1 LLNKHFSGEVEYY
14 DIECRMR
21 HKDGHWVWVQDR
33 GRVVEWTE
41 DGAPL
46 RMSGTHADI
55 SERKKM
61 EEELEQ
67 AHSVAVQAS
76 LAKSNFLAN
85 MSHELRTPMMGIR
98 GVLDLLRDN
107 NVVRDQA
114 EYLLED
120 LDVSSQSL
128 MSLLDDILDISKIE
142 AGKLVLDYSV
152 RPPAKIIKSIV
163 NVFSSA
169 ASKKGVVISTNAAE
183 YLDFYCEIED
193 TRFSQVINNLVNNAV
208 KFTNTGEIR
217 VDLKVSE
224 HSKDN
229 QLTVTVSDTGIGMT
243 EDQVKKVF
251 SRFEQADSGI
261 SRKYGG
267 TGLGLAIS
275 RELTELMG
283 GNLEVASEAGVGSTF
298 IFTLMVK
305 PATKEKKRVIEADT
319 EHLHILLVEDN
330 EINQKIISA
339 MLATKGHIVTLAED
353 GEVAVQLAEQQPF
366 DLILMDMHMP
376 KLNGVD
382 ATKKIRADSSYNK
395 NTAIVAFTADAL
407 TEHQEQFFEAGV
419 NSILTKPV
427 KLEELQKV
435 LAASRDVNR

>member
-1 LLNKHFSGEVEYY
+1 MNKHFSGEVEYY

-114 EYLLED
+114 EDLLED

-152 RPPAKIIKSIV
+152 RSPAKIVKSIV

-169 ASKKGVVISTNAAE
+169 ASK
-183 YLDFYCEIED
+183 
-193 TRFSQVINNLVNNAV
+193 
-208 KFTNTGEIR
+208 R
-217 VDLKVSE
+217 VS
-224 HSKDN
+224 SSP
-229 QLTVTVSDTGIGMT
+229 Q
-243 EDQVKKVF
+243 
-251 SRFEQADSGI
+251 
-261 SRKYGG
+261 
-267 TGLGLAIS
+267 
-275 RELTELMG
+275 
-283 GNLEVASEAGVGSTF
+283 
-298 IFTLMVK
+298 
-305 PATKEKKRVIEADT
+305 
-319 EHLHILLVEDN
+319 
-330 EINQKIISA
+330 
-339 MLATKGHIVTLAED
+339 
-353 GEVAVQLAEQQPF
+353 
-366 DLILMDMHMP
+366 MP
-376 KLNGVD
+376 QN
-382 ATKKIRADSSYNK
+382 I
-395 NTAIVAFTADAL
+395 
-407 TEHQEQFFEAGV
+407 
-419 NSILTKPV
+419 
-427 KLEELQKV
+427 
-435 LAASRDVNR
+435 